1 MDLGE
6 LEQQIRAVSTDPV
19 VQGLADQL
27 AAWKD
32 SPATSSEIAV
42 AIERYIG
49 NIWIGSSQDH
59 ERVYALWSAFQKRNG
74 WA

>member
-6 LEQQIRAVSTDPV
+6 LEKQVRAVSSDPV
-19 VQGLADQL
+19 VQGLADFL
-27 AAWKD
+27 STWKD
-32 SPATSSEIAV
+32 SPATVNEISV

-49 NIWIGSSQDH
+49 NIWIASSQDH
-59 ERVYALWSAFQKRNG
+59 ERVYALWSAFREHSG